1 MVSKFIKCICQEL
14 NKRWASNH
22 RHISET
28 GFETGLFQGRPAWVT
43 QGIVDLSSLNLAYL
57 HRLGKHD
64 YSYFHELSDLE
75 VDFHSNIGIQILL
88 SGSTISMATFW
99 WTRDGWFW
107 VVWDP
112 HLRQQKK
119 SLSDHRYRCNF
130 EESSSCCLFQWY
142 VSLFRH

>member
-1 MVSKFIKCICQEL
+1 MASKFIKCICQEL

-64 YSYFHELSDLE
+64 YSYFHELSDSE
-75 VDFHSNIGIQILL
+75 VDFRSNIGIQILL
-88 SGSTISMATFW
+88 SGSTILMATFLVKQ
-99 WTRDGWFW
+99 T
-107 VVWDP
+107 
-112 HLRQQKK
+112 L
-119 SLSDHRYRCNF
+119 
-130 EESSSCCLFQWY
+130 
-142 VSLFRH
+142 